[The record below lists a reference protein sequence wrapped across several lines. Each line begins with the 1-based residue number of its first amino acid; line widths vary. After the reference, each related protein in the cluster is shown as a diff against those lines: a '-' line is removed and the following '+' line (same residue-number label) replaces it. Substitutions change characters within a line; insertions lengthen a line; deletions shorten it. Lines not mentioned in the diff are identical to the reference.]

1 MLVLVHTISMTH
13 DNFVVSARFYH
24 ALSSV
29 PNEQRIELAL
39 LTKRVTVRIRPRR
52 LVREKHLVYYQPRK
66 RIGKP
71 RFRQSLRA
79 IHIVGQPR
87 SVVPPTPVSMVA
99 AKEEHIGSLLPAP
112 LPVNKPTVPEQRAL
126 TPPVSEA
133 KTGLGIHH
141 VTPLQFLHQ
150 PLPSDASAQQTA
162 QWLQAH
168 RFGQHLRT
176 FTSFSGADVLRL
188 SRDDLIQ
195 ICGLADGIR
204 LYNALHAKAIAPRLT
219 VYLCVE
225 QSSVYHALFLSS
237 LSCLEMANKLA
248 QLMGVSCDQIRD
260 IYVQGPG
267 GIHVLIT
274 DEVVRNIKDESMYT
288 IEILQELFVNHA
300 LASSATQS
308 LARLS
313 VWLNLTLTIPS
324 KLDLLEFKFTNV
336 PEQEDSFMFPEE
348 LNRSLRE
355 HIRILTDENGRL
367 HRCLGERES
376 ELHIAN
382 EKLQCNEK
390 RHIASSLSVLSNQGQ
405 TSELAASKIVE
416 LSKKVRELSSEIEI
430 QKRKCRLAEAKLA
443 EFCEAGLNSAEDKD
457 IKPKQED
464 VEKDPNQVKLLTDKL
479 QMTNQRLCDSRNQCQ
494 ALKQDL
500 RMVQKA
506 LCSEAGEN
514 VSIHSLSSNWRGR
527 AQQIAALQQKLLEL
541 QEKLNEQT
549 EKQVV
554 GNADNRACVAMKVL
568 EKERRIVQERT
579 ARELRERSVQLED
592 TKRRLDAGRA
602 RNKILEDELAG
613 HKKRLSTLLDKGK
626 HDDQLISMLTG
637 QLSALEKRCSD
648 REDEARRANSGWEE
662 DKQHLLQDITREK
675 SKLEKTETI
684 LAEKN
689 VKIDQLEEKL
699 RQTLLILSSNDK
711 LQRSSSQDI
720 LFSSSWSLS
729 KLSEH
734 HQTHSMSTQEPCNE
748 DYQLL
753 FLSGEAER
761 ARLLELVGVLNRRLN
776 QQRDDAETVQECL
789 RKERQKAAKLE
800 TKLARVE
807 LERSG
812 GSKVNSYRNKRAS
825 ESDIVSREITY
836 KMELLREEVLAL
848 KTRLQCVQQEKDEDL
863 KVYVNLLS
871 EARRSLLETN
881 HNSDRSLFSREDS
894 TRIKEQT
901 LPSGGRKEQP

>member
-1 MLVLVHTISMTH
+1 M
-13 DNFVVSARFYH
+13 ARSFPYPW
-24 ALSSV
+24 L
-29 PNEQRIELAL
+29 P
-39 LTKRVTVRIRPRR
+39 RPREDCIG
-52 LVREKHLVYYQPRK
+52 LVRDYSYISTLGHL
-66 RIGKP
+66 
-71 RFRQSLRA
+71 
-79 IHIVGQPR
+79 
-87 SVVPPTPVSMVA
+87 
-99 AKEEHIGSLLPAP
+99 
-112 LPVNKPTVPEQRAL
+112 
-126 TPPVSEA
+126 
-133 KTGLGIHH
+133 
-141 VTPLQFLHQ
+141 
-150 PLPSDASAQQTA
+150 
-162 QWLQAH
+162 
-168 RFGQHLRT
+168 
-176 FTSFSGADVLRL
+176 
-188 SRDDLIQ
+188 
-195 ICGLADGIR
+195 
-204 LYNALHAKAIAPRLT
+204 
-219 VYLCVE
+219 
-225 QSSVYHALFLSS
+225 
-237 LSCLEMANKLA
+237 
-248 QLMGVSCDQIRD
+248 
-260 IYVQGPG
+260 
-267 GIHVLIT
+267 
-274 DEVVRNIKDESMYT
+274 
-288 IEILQELFVNHA
+288 
-300 LASSATQS
+300 
-308 LARLS
+308 
-313 VWLNLTLTIPS
+313 
-324 KLDLLEFKFTNV
+324 TNV

-390 RHIASSLSVLSNQGQ
+390 RQMASSLSVLSNQGQ

-443 EFCEAGLNSAEDKD
+443 GCCESGLNSEDKD
-457 IKPKQED
+457 IKPKQEE

-514 VSIHSLSSNWRGR
+514 VSIHSLTSNWRGR

-549 EKQVV
+549 EKHVV
-554 GNADNRACVAMKVL
+554 ATADNRACVAMKVL
-568 EKERRIVQERT
+568 EKERRVVQERT

-613 HKKRLSTLLDKGK
+613 HKRRLTTLLDKGK

-648 REDEARRANSGWEE
+648 KEDEARRANSRWEE
-662 DKQHLLQDITREK
+662 DRQHLLQDITREK

-684 LAEKN
+684 LTEKD

-776 QQRDDAETVQECL
+776 QQRDDAETVQVPYTLQQKECL
-789 RKERQKAAKLE
+789 RKERQKGAKLE

-807 LERSG
+807 LERTG

-825 ESDIVSREITY
+825 ESDIVSGEIAY
-836 KMELLREEVLAL
+836 KMELLREEILAL

-881 HNSDRSLFSREDS
+881 HNSDRTLFSREDS

>member
-87 SVVPPTPVSMVA
+87 SVVPTTPVSMVA

-126 TPPVSEA
+126 TPPLSEA
-133 KTGLGIHH
+133 K
-141 VTPLQFLHQ
+141 FLHQ

-288 IEILQELFVNHA
+288 IEILQVVQIINFFLQQHNLERDTDY
-300 LASSATQS
+300 SSN
-308 LARLS
+308 RLL
-313 VWLNLTLTIPS
+313 V
-324 KLDLLEFKFTNV
+324 EMFQAGAFTNV
-336 PEQEDSFMFPEE
+336 PEQEDGFMFPEE

-355 HIRILTDENGRL
+355 HIKVLTDENGRL

-382 EKLQCNEK
+382 EKLECNEK
-390 RHIASSLSVLSNQGQ
+390 RHMASSLSVLSNQGQ

-443 EFCEAGLNSAEDKD
+443 GCCESGLNSEDKD
-457 IKPKQED
+457 IKPKQEE

-527 AQQIAALQQKLLEL
+527 AQQIAALQQKLVEL

-549 EKQVV
+549 EKHEVAT
-554 GNADNRACVAMKVL
+554 ADNRACVAMKVL
-568 EKERRIVQERT
+568 EKERRVVQERT

-613 HKKRLSTLLDKGK
+613 HKRRLTTLLDKGK

-648 REDEARRANSGWEE
+648 REDEARRAHSRWEE
-662 DKQHLLQDITREK
+662 DRQHLLQDITREK

-684 LAEKN
+684 LAEKD

-776 QQRDDAETVQECL
+776 QLRDDAETVQECL

-807 LERSG
+807 LERTG

-825 ESDIVSREITY
+825 ESDIVSGEIAY
-836 KMELLREEVLAL
+836 KMELLREEILAL

-881 HNSDRSLFSREDS
+881 HNSDRTLFSREDS
-894 TRIKEQT
+894 TRIKGQT
-901 LPSGGRKEQP
+901 LSSGGRNEPP

>member
-66 RIGKP
+66 RISKP

-87 SVVPPTPVSMVA
+87 SVVPITPVSMVA

-288 IEILQELFVNHA
+288 IEILQE
-300 LASSATQS
+300 
-308 LARLS
+308 
-313 VWLNLTLTIPS
+313 
-324 KLDLLEFKFTNV
+324 
-336 PEQEDSFMFPEE
+336 QEDSFMFPEE

-443 EFCEAGLNSAEDKD
+443 EYCEAGLNSAEDKD

-479 QMTNQRLCDSRNQCQ
+479 QVTNQRLCDSRNQCQ

-613 HKKRLSTLLDKGK
+613 HKKRLATLLDKGK

-734 HQTHSMSTQEPCNE
+734 HQTHSMSTQVINMSEHHQTHSLSTQEPCNE

-776 QQRDDAETVQECL
+776 QQRDDAETVQVHTSTKSLTTL
-789 RKERQKAAKLE
+789 R
-800 TKLARVE
+800 
-807 LERSG
+807 S
-812 GSKVNSYRNKRAS
+812 S
-825 ESDIVSREITY
+825 
-836 KMELLREEVLAL
+836 
-848 KTRLQCVQQEKDEDL
+848 
-863 KVYVNLLS
+863 
-871 EARRSLLETN
+871 
-881 HNSDRSLFSREDS
+881 
-894 TRIKEQT
+894 
-901 LPSGGRKEQP
+901 

>member
-1 MLVLVHTISMTH
+1 
-13 DNFVVSARFYH
+13 
-24 ALSSV
+24 
-29 PNEQRIELAL
+29 
-39 LTKRVTVRIRPRR
+39 
-52 LVREKHLVYYQPRK
+52 
-66 RIGKP
+66 
-71 RFRQSLRA
+71 
-79 IHIVGQPR
+79 VGQPR
-87 SVVPPTPVSMVA
+87 SVVPTTPVSMVT
-99 AKEEHIGSLLPAP
+99 AKEEHIGSLLPTP

-133 KTGLGIHH
+133 K
-141 VTPLQFLHQ
+141 FLHQ

-176 FTSFSGADVLRL
+176 FASFSGADVLRL

-225 QSSVYHALFLSS
+225 QSSIYHALFLSS

-288 IEILQELFVNHA
+288 IEILQVVQIINFFLQQHNLERDTDYFSNRLLVEMIHA
-300 LASSATQS
+300 GA
-308 LARLS
+308 
-313 VWLNLTLTIPS
+313 
-324 KLDLLEFKFTNV
+324 FTNV
-336 PEQEDSFMFPEE
+336 PEQEDGFMFPEE

-376 ELHIAN
+376 ELHIAI
-382 EKLQCNEK
+382 EKLECNEK

-405 TSELAASKIVE
+405 TSDLAASKIVE

-430 QKRKCRLAEAKLA
+430 QKRKCRLVEAKLA
-443 EFCEAGLNSAEDKD
+443 GCCGAGLNSEDKD
-457 IKPKQED
+457 IKPKQEE

-479 QMTNQRLCDSRNQCQ
+479 QVTNQRLCESRNQCQ

-527 AQQIAALQQKLLEL
+527 AQQIAALQQKLLEM

-554 GNADNRACVAMKVL
+554 ANADNRACVAMKML
-568 EKERRIVQERT
+568 EKERRVVQERT

-613 HKKRLSTLLDKGK
+613 HKKRLATLLDKGK

-637 QLSALEKRCSD
+637 QLAALEKRCSN
-648 REDEARRANSGWEE
+648 REDEARRANSRWEE
-662 DKQHLLQDITREK
+662 DKQHLLQDITRNFVVKYIDKYALRIIFDDVYKVHAFDLLKEK
-675 SKLEKTETI
+675 SKLEKTESI
-684 LAEKN
+684 LAEKD

-699 RQTLLILSSNDK
+699 RQTLLIVSANDK

-729 KLSEH
+729 KLSEQ
-734 HQTHSMSTQEPCNE
+734 HQTHSLSTQEPCSE

-800 TKLARVE
+800 TKLAREE
-807 LERSG
+807 LERTA
-812 GSKVNSYRNKRAS
+812 GSKVNSYRNKKRAS
-825 ESDIVSREITY
+825 ESDIVS
-836 KMELLREEVLAL
+836 EEVAYKRVNEAL
-848 KTRLQCVQQEKDEDL
+848 IK
-863 KVYVNLLS
+863 LS
-871 EARRSLLETN
+871 
-881 HNSDRSLFSREDS
+881 
-894 TRIKEQT
+894 K
-901 LPSGGRKEQP
+901 